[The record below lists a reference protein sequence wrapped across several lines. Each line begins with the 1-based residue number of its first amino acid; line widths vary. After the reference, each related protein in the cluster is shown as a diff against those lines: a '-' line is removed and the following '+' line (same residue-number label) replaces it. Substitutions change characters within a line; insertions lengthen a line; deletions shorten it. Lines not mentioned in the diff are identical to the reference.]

1 MPVITINGPIGA
13 GNIEVG
19 QLIAERLKLDYV
31 DRMVFAE
38 AAKLAGAPVGAMMAK
53 EQKVVSFREKLGR
66 FLQDVLERSAASGIS
81 GEAYFGR
88 GMEML
93 PAETYEELAG
103 DPANPSQRLN
113 DTAFIEATT
122 LVVNR
127 LAASGNVV
135 IIGRGSNMILQG
147 VPGVIH
153 IGLVAPIEIRST
165 TVQARE
171 HLTESE
177 AESYTKE
184 LEQARITFYRKF
196 FKVSPSDPELYH
208 MILNMGVLTQKNA
221 ADMICHTIGDI

>member
-13 GNIEVG
+13 GNIEIG
-19 QLIAERLKLDYV
+19 QLIAERLNLDYV

-38 AAKLAGAPVGAMMAK
+38 AAKLAGAPVGAMIAK
-53 EQKVVSFREKLGR
+53 EQKVVTFREKLGH
-66 FLQDVLERSAASGIS
+66 FLQDVLEKSAASGIS

-103 DPANPSQRLN
+103 DPSNPSQQLN
-113 DTAFIEATT
+113 DAAFIEATT
-122 LVVNR
+122 HVVNR
-127 LAASGNVV
+127 LAESGNVV
-135 IIGRGSNMILQG
+135 IIGRGSNMILRD
-147 VPGVIH
+147 VPGILH
-153 IGLVAPIEIRST
+153 IGLVAPIDVRAT

-171 HLTESE
+171 HFTETE
-177 AESYTKE
+177 AESYAKA

-196 FKVSPSDPELYH
+196 FKVSPNDPELYH
-208 MILNMGVLTQKNA
+208 MILNMGTLSQKNA

>member
-165 TVQARE
+165 TVQAR
-171 HLTESE
+171 
-177 AESYTKE
+177 
-184 LEQARITFYRKF
+184 
-196 FKVSPSDPELYH
+196 
-208 MILNMGVLTQKNA
+208 
-221 ADMICHTIGDI
+221 